1 MANLTYIRIGDYY
14 IPNLT
19 LSEASAQPLG
29 KYAHMRER
37 YLKEHHPAVY
47 NVLLLSGKL
56 LLHLQEIDAAAR
68 QRLNTLMPQLMRSG
82 GASEELKAADLLRW
96 VGLMNALK
104 AQAEEMILTELV
116 YPEEQEAN
124 P

>member
-1 MANLTYIRIGDYY
+1 MANLTYIRTGDYL

-19 LSEASAQPLG
+19 LPETPAHPLG
-29 KYAHMRER
+29 KYARMRER

-68 QRLNTLMPQLMRSG
+68 QRLDVFMPQLMQS
-82 GASEELKAADLLRW
+82 ANVSEELKAADPLRW
-96 VGLMNALK
+96 VGLMNTLK

-116 YPEEQEAN
+116 YPEEQEATT
-124 P
+124 